1 MIRYFKNSHA
11 DFDVPAPLAVC
22 GVLLAAALTKGGH
35 SGWAIGG
42 LICLYILYLA
52 IPGLQRGTARDPARY
67 HT

>member
-22 GVLLAAALTKGGH
+22 AVLLAAALTKGGH

-42 LICLYILYLA
+42 LFCLYILYLA
-52 IPGLQRGTARDPARY
+52 IPTLQRRTTGDPAPY